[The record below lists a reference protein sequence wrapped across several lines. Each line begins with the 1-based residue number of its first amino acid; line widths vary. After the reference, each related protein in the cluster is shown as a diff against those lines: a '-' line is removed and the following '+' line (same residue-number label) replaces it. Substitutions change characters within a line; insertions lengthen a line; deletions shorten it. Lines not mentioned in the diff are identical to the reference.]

1 MDSFCKYLNK
11 IVNSNLPRKQSCSK
25 EKPLCK
31 RWNNQEPRWDPSTAL
46 NTISAKSNIQHLN
59 SLNQA
64 NFSLPS
70 KNLNQHSHNTK
81 QLVSQE
87 QQHPPIPLPRT
98 LQLKEILHPIQT
110 HHQRLERNITTK
122 SKYLSNLLEDIA
134 KQNICEFFGLNSA
147 CCSPD
152 TCNKR
157 FPYK

>member
-1 MDSFCKYLNK
+1 MSTVIYQEN
-11 IVNSNLPRKQSCSK
+11 NSVLRKNLCAKDEIIKNLVETQ
-25 EKPLCK
+25 
-31 RWNNQEPRWDPSTAL
+31 STAL

>member
-1 MDSFCKYLNK
+1 MSTVIYQEN
-11 IVNSNLPRKQSCSK
+11 NSVLRKNLCAKDEIIKNLVETQ
-25 EKPLCK
+25 
-31 RWNNQEPRWDPSTAL
+31 STAL

-147 CCSPD
+147 CYSPD

>member
-1 MDSFCKYLNK
+1 MSTVIYLENNPVLRK
-11 IVNSNLPRKQSCSK
+11 NLCAKDEIIKNLVETQ
-25 EKPLCK
+25 
-31 RWNNQEPRWDPSTAL
+31 STAL

-147 CCSPD
+147 CYSPD

>member
-1 MDSFCKYLNK
+1 MDSFCK
-11 IVNSNLPRKQSCSK
+11 
-25 EKPLCK
+25 
-31 RWNNQEPRWDPSTAL
+31 
-46 NTISAKSNIQHLN
+46 
-59 SLNQA
+59 LNQA

-70 KNLNQHSHNTK
+70 KNLNQHCHNTK

-147 CCSPD
+147 CYSPD

>member
-1 MDSFCKYLNK
+1 MDSFCK
-11 IVNSNLPRKQSCSK
+11 
-25 EKPLCK
+25 
-31 RWNNQEPRWDPSTAL
+31 
-46 NTISAKSNIQHLN
+46 
-59 SLNQA
+59 LNQA

-70 KNLNQHSHNTK
+70 KNLNQHCHNTK

-122 SKYLSNLLEDIA
+122 SKYLSNLLEDIT

-147 CCSPD
+147 CYSLD

-157 FPYK
+157 FPCK

>member
-1 MDSFCKYLNK
+1 MDSFCK
-11 IVNSNLPRKQSCSK
+11 
-25 EKPLCK
+25 
-31 RWNNQEPRWDPSTAL
+31 
-46 NTISAKSNIQHLN
+46 
-59 SLNQA
+59 LNQA

-147 CCSPD
+147 CYSPD

>member
-1 MDSFCKYLNK
+1 MSTVIYLENNPVLRK
-11 IVNSNLPRKQSCSK
+11 NLCAKDEIIKNLVETQ
-25 EKPLCK
+25 
-31 RWNNQEPRWDPSTAL
+31 STAL

-98 LQLKEILHPIQT
+98 LQLKEMLHPIQT

-147 CCSPD
+147 CYSPD

>member
-1 MDSFCKYLNK
+1 MSTVIYQEN
-11 IVNSNLPRKQSCSK
+11 NSVLRKNLCAKDEIIKNLVETQ
-25 EKPLCK
+25 
-31 RWNNQEPRWDPSTAL
+31 STAL

-122 SKYLSNLLEDIA
+122 SKHLSNLLEDIT

-147 CCSPD
+147 CYSLD

>member
-1 MDSFCKYLNK
+1 MSTVIYQENNPVLRK
-11 IVNSNLPRKQSCSK
+11 NLCAKDEIIKNLVETQ
-25 EKPLCK
+25 
-31 RWNNQEPRWDPSTAL
+31 STAL

-98 LQLKEILHPIQT
+98 LQLKEMLHPIQT

-147 CCSPD
+147 CYSPD

>member
-1 MDSFCKYLNK
+1 MSTVIYLENNPVLRK
-11 IVNSNLPRKQSCSK
+11 NLCAKDEIIKNLVETQ
-25 EKPLCK
+25 
-31 RWNNQEPRWDPSTAL
+31 STAL

-110 HHQRLERNITTK
+110 HHQRLEWNITTK

>member
-1 MDSFCKYLNK
+1 MSTVIYQEN
-11 IVNSNLPRKQSCSK
+11 NSVLRKNLCAKDEIIKNLVETQ
-25 EKPLCK
+25 
-31 RWNNQEPRWDPSTAL
+31 STAL

-70 KNLNQHSHNTK
+70 KNLNQHCHNTK

-122 SKYLSNLLEDIA
+122 SKYLSNLLEDIT

>member
-1 MDSFCKYLNK
+1 MSTVIYQEN
-11 IVNSNLPRKQSCSK
+11 NSVLRKNLCAKDEIIKNLVETQ
-25 EKPLCK
+25 
-31 RWNNQEPRWDPSTAL
+31 STAL

-81 QLVSQE
+81 QSVSQE

-122 SKYLSNLLEDIA
+122 SKYLSNLLEDIT

-147 CCSPD
+147 CYSLD

>member
-1 MDSFCKYLNK
+1 MSTVIYQEN
-11 IVNSNLPRKQSCSK
+11 NSVLRKNLCAKDEIIKNLVETQ
-25 EKPLCK
+25 
-31 RWNNQEPRWDPSTAL
+31 STAL

-70 KNLNQHSHNTK
+70 KNLNQHCHNTK

-122 SKYLSNLLEDIA
+122 SKYLSNLLEDIT

-147 CCSPD
+147 CYSLD

>member
-1 MDSFCKYLNK
+1 MSTVIYLENNPVLRK
-11 IVNSNLPRKQSCSK
+11 NLCAKDETIKNLVETQ
-25 EKPLCK
+25 
-31 RWNNQEPRWDPSTAL
+31 STAL

-122 SKYLSNLLEDIA
+122 SKYLSNLLEDIT

-147 CCSPD
+147 CYSLD

>member
-1 MDSFCKYLNK
+1 MTTVIYQEN
-11 IVNSNLPRKQSCSK
+11 NSVLRKNLCAKDEIIKNLVETQ
-25 EKPLCK
+25 
-31 RWNNQEPRWDPSTAL
+31 STAL

-147 CCSPD
+147 CYSPD

>member
-1 MDSFCKYLNK
+1 MLTVIYEEN
-11 IVNSNLPRKQSCSK
+11 NSVLRKNLCTKDEIIKNLDETQ
-25 EKPLCK
+25 
-31 RWNNQEPRWDPSTAL
+31 STAF

-98 LQLKEILHPIQT
+98 LQLKQILHPIQT

-122 SKYLSNLLEDIA
+122 SKYLSNLLEDVT

-147 CCSPD
+147 CYSPD
-152 TCNKR
+152 TFNKR

>member
-1 MDSFCKYLNK
+1 MSTVIYLENNPVLRK
-11 IVNSNLPRKQSCSK
+11 NLFAKDEIIKNLVETQ
-25 EKPLCK
+25 
-31 RWNNQEPRWDPSTAL
+31 STAL

-147 CCSPD
+147 CYSPD

>member
-1 MDSFCKYLNK
+1 MSTVIYLENNPVLRK
-11 IVNSNLPRKQSCSK
+11 NLCAKDEIIKNLVETQ
-25 EKPLCK
+25 
-31 RWNNQEPRWDPSTAL
+31 STAL

-70 KNLNQHSHNTK
+70 KNLNQHCHNTK

-147 CCSPD
+147 CYSPD
-152 TCNKR
+152 TRNKR

>member
-1 MDSFCKYLNK
+1 MSTVIYLENNPVLRK
-11 IVNSNLPRKQSCSK
+11 NLCAKDEIIKNLVETQ
-25 EKPLCK
+25 
-31 RWNNQEPRWDPSTAL
+31 STAL

-70 KNLNQHSHNTK
+70 KNLNQHCHNTK

-122 SKYLSNLLEDIA
+122 SKYLSNLLEDIT
-134 KQNICEFFGLNSA
+134 KQNICKFFGLNSA
-147 CCSPD
+147 CYSLD

>member
-1 MDSFCKYLNK
+1 MSTVIYLENNPVLRK
-11 IVNSNLPRKQSCSK
+11 NLCAKDEIIKNLVETQ
-25 EKPLCK
+25 
-31 RWNNQEPRWDPSTAL
+31 STAL

-122 SKYLSNLLEDIA
+122 SKYLSNLLEDIT
-134 KQNICEFFGLNSA
+134 KQNICKFFGLNSA
-147 CCSPD
+147 CYSPD

>member
-1 MDSFCKYLNK
+1 MSTVIYLENNPVLRK
-11 IVNSNLPRKQSCSK
+11 NLCAKDEIIKNLVETQ
-25 EKPLCK
+25 
-31 RWNNQEPRWDPSTAL
+31 STAL

-70 KNLNQHSHNTK
+70 KNLNQHCHNTK

-122 SKYLSNLLEDIA
+122 SKYLSNLLEDIT

-147 CCSPD
+147 CYSLD

>member
-1 MDSFCKYLNK
+1 MSTVIYQEN
-11 IVNSNLPRKQSCSK
+11 NSVLRKNLCAKDEIIKNLVETQ
-25 EKPLCK
+25 
-31 RWNNQEPRWDPSTAL
+31 STAL

-122 SKYLSNLLEDIA
+122 SKYLSNLLEDIT

-147 CCSPD
+147 CYSLD

>member
-1 MDSFCKYLNK
+1 MSTVIYLENNPVLRK
-11 IVNSNLPRKQSCSK
+11 NLCAKDEIIKNLVETQ
-25 EKPLCK
+25 
-31 RWNNQEPRWDPSTAL
+31 STAL

-147 CCSPD
+147 CYSPD
-152 TCNKR
+152 TRNKR

>member
-1 MDSFCKYLNK
+1 MSTVIYLENNPVLRK
-11 IVNSNLPRKQSCSK
+11 NLCAKDEIIKNLVETQ
-25 EKPLCK
+25 
-31 RWNNQEPRWDPSTAL
+31 STAL

>member
-1 MDSFCKYLNK
+1 MSTVIYLENNPVLRK
-11 IVNSNLPRKQSCSK
+11 NLCAKDEIIKNLVETQ
-25 EKPLCK
+25 
-31 RWNNQEPRWDPSTAL
+31 STAL

-70 KNLNQHSHNTK
+70 KNLNQHCHNTK

-147 CCSPD
+147 CYSPD

>member
-1 MDSFCKYLNK
+1 MLTVIYEEN
-11 IVNSNLPRKQSCSK
+11 NSVLRINLCAKDEIIKNLDETQ
-25 EKPLCK
+25 
-31 RWNNQEPRWDPSTAL
+31 STAL

-98 LQLKEILHPIQT
+98 LQLKQILHPIQT

-147 CCSPD
+147 CYSPD

>member
-1 MDSFCKYLNK
+1 MSTVIYLENNPVLRK
-11 IVNSNLPRKQSCSK
+11 NLCAKDEIIKNLVETQ
-25 EKPLCK
+25 
-31 RWNNQEPRWDPSTAL
+31 STAL

-122 SKYLSNLLEDIA
+122 SKYLSNLLEDIT

-147 CCSPD
+147 CYSLD

>member
-1 MDSFCKYLNK
+1 MTTVIYQEN
-11 IVNSNLPRKQSCSK
+11 NSVLRKNLCAKDEIIK
-25 EKPLCK
+25 NLV
-31 RWNNQEPRWDPSTAL
+31 EPQSTAL

-70 KNLNQHSHNTK
+70 KNLNQHCHNTK

-147 CCSPD
+147 CYSPD

>member
-1 MDSFCKYLNK
+1 MTTVIYQEN
-11 IVNSNLPRKQSCSK
+11 NSVLRKNLCAKDEIIKNLVETQ
-25 EKPLCK
+25 
-31 RWNNQEPRWDPSTAL
+31 STAL

-70 KNLNQHSHNTK
+70 KNLNQHCHNTK

-147 CCSPD
+147 CYSPD